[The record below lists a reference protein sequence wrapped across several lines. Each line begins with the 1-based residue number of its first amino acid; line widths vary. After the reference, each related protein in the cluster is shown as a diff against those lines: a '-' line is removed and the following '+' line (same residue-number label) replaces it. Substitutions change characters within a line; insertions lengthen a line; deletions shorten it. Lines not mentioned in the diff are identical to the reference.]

1 MGFISLEGLEFFAYH
16 GYHKEERKLG
26 NKYTVDI
33 EVEADLE
40 EAAITDDLSKTI
52 DYVKLYNAVSAE
64 MAKPAHLL
72 EKLAKDIIN
81 KVFGFDSRI
90 EGVKVS
96 ITKYNPPMGGIC
108 KKSVVTLKEK
118 KKSRG

>member
-1 MGFISLEGLEFFAYH
+1 MGIISLEGLEFFAYH

-33 EVEADLE
+33 EVEADLD
-40 EAAITDDLSKTI
+40 EAARTDDLTKTI
-52 DYVKLYNAVSAE
+52 DYVKLYNVVSLE
-64 MAKPAHLL
+64 MSKPAHLL

-81 KVFGFDSRI
+81 RTFSFDQRI
-90 EGVKVS
+90 ESIKVS

-118 KKSRG
+118 KK

>member
-1 MGFISLEGLEFFAYH
+1 MGIISLEGMEFFAYH

-33 EVEADLE
+33 EVEADLD
-40 EAAITDDLSKTI
+40 EAALTDKLTETI
-52 DYVKLYNAVSAE
+52 DYVKLYNVVSSV

-72 EKLAKDIIN
+72 EKLAKNIIN
-81 KVFGFDSRI
+81 QSFAFDSRI
-90 EGVKVS
+90 ESVKVS

-118 KKSRG
+118 KKVR